1 MHFVWVIYILEHTC
15 EFSMWN
21 LRTQLSPF
29 PRSQIG
35 IYFLLSEG
43 VSGLEDGGPLQMA
56 ALGFKRI
63 FCPEIS
69 SRLAQLLELTGS
81 KERKVVIC

>member
-1 MHFVWVIYILEHTC
+1 MLHFVWVIYILEHTC

-43 VSGLEDGGPLQMA
+43 VSGLEDGGPLPD
-56 ALGFKRI
+56 G
-63 FCPEIS
+63 S
-69 SRLAQLLELTGS
+69 TLEKNRRHLYQVQVGG
-81 KERKVVIC
+81 KKK